1 MRERLPGSGNTTAS
15 NAMAAAEIPFDVAV
29 IGLGY
34 VGLPTAL
41 IFAAAGRRT
50 AGVDVNPQRVRDLE
64 NGVIPLN
71 EQAVVE
77 LFNQPSTRSCFTPL
91 SETPPAAAYIIAVP
105 TPLDTRRKVADLAAL
120 RAATQ
125 GLVPVLRPGTL
136 VIVESTIPPLTCRE
150 IVKPILEQSGLR
162 VSEDVYL
169 AHCPERL
176 FPGNTL
182 HELVYNA
189 RVIGGVCEES
199 TRRTMELYQTFAK
212 GECLLTD
219 DVTAEFCKL
228 IENAYRDVNIALS
241 NELAEVATSLGISVD
256 NAIDIANRHPRVN
269 LLQPGIGVGGHCI
282 PVDPWFLAEVA
293 DTTLIPIARRINDA
307 RPGQIAR
314 KVRRALAQIAD
325 PLIGFC
331 GVTYKPDVNDE
342 RESPAWKIIREL
354 QADGYRTEVYDPI
367 TGLGGATDLLDFAR
381 GKDALV
387 ILVPHSAFIAVLEE
401 KRDDLL
407 SCLNHPILLK
417 F

>member
-1 MRERLPGSGNTTAS
+1 M
-15 NAMAAAEIPFDVAV
+15 
-29 IGLGY
+29 
-34 VGLPTAL
+34 
-41 IFAAAGRRT
+41 
-50 AGVDVNPQRVRDLE
+50 
-64 NGVIPLN
+64 
-71 EQAVVE
+71 
-77 LFNQPSTRSCFTPL
+77 
-91 SETPPAAAYIIAVP
+91 
-105 TPLDTRRKVADLAAL
+105 
-120 RAATQ
+120 
-125 GLVPVLRPGTL
+125 PVLRPGTL
-136 VIVESTIPPLTCRE
+136 VIVESTIPPLTCRD

-199 TRRTMELYQTFAK
+199 TRRAKELYQTFAK
-212 GECLLTD
+212 GEFLLTD

-241 NELAEVATSLGISVD
+241 NELAEVATSLGISIER
-256 NAIDIANRHPRVN
+256 AIDIANRHPRVN

-282 PVDPWFLAEVA
+282 PVDPWFIAEVA
-293 DTTLIPIARRINDA
+293 NTALIPIARRINDA

-314 KVRRALAQIAD
+314 QVRRALAQVAD

-342 RESPAWKIIREL
+342 RESPAWKIIREI

-387 ILVPHSAFIAVLEE
+387 VLVPHSAFIVALQE